1 FSYNVAYA
9 VFGGLTPLVVTLM
22 MKDAPLA
29 PAHYVAALCLVGIAT
44 TIGLRWLPADS
55 VAGSEYGI
63 APAKCGDRQVAFAL
77 ARDRAEQARLHA
89 AGPSRRKS
97 CNGSLPTAPFV
108 GRSLLRCP

>member
-1 FSYNVAYA
+1 VIPVVMVRVFPAAIRFSGLSFSYNVAYA

-55 VAGSEYGI
+55 AAGSEYGI
-63 APAKCGDRQVAFAL
+63 APAK
-77 ARDRAEQARLHA
+77 
-89 AGPSRRKS
+89 
-97 CNGSLPTAPFV
+97 
-108 GRSLLRCP
+108 